1 MVIFNSYVKLPEGTI
16 VKMIIIYVHG
26 VPWKE
31 LGGEVE
37 FQSAPGSH
45 AEKCFKII
53 MDQDG
58 SRTLDY
64 RVRRRQE
71 PRFSPNNIT
80 LW

>member
-1 MVIFNSYVKLPEGTI
+1 
-16 VKMIIIYVHG
+16 MIICTIIKIITIYVHG

-58 SRTLDY
+58 SHTLDY
-64 RVRRRQE
+64 RVQRRQE